1 MNLIAFLLKL
11 PWFAYIAL
19 AGGVVWLGMQMAG
32 GAEERAAQIQAAI
45 DAGPPAAVALNS
57 FTRPDQKFVEGT
69 FQAQVVTSETTR
81 LIDRTNG
88 VKTGEDIMVVLAD
101 PAAGESTRAFHGLM
115 ILSTSEYELFADW
128 AMERVVGFGELGP
141 VIEFSGS
148 VSNYDSEASHAK
160 DALADRGNSVTSG
173 ALYISP
179 YITQTRDEAL
189 ASALNSANNTQG
201 NMNGIAGF
209 IALFG
214 LGKFFIGR
222 RMKSI
227 RRSAA
232 EEAMAAQEQEDAFN
246 RQNMEG
252 LRNL

>member
-11 PWFAYIAL
+11 PWYAYLAI

-32 GAEERAAQIQAAI
+32 TADQRALEIQAAI
-45 DAGPPAAVALNS
+45 DAGPPAAVTLSKYVQPN
-57 FTRPDQKFVEGT
+57 QKFVEGT
-69 FQAQVVTSETTR
+69 IQAQIVMDETTR
-81 LIDRTNG
+81 LVDRTNG
-88 VKTGEDIMVVLAD
+88 IKTGEDVMVVLAD
-101 PAAGESTRAFHGLM
+101 PAAKPGLKRFKGVM
-115 ILSTSEYELFADW
+115 ILSTDEFDAFSDW
-128 AMERVVGFGELGP
+128 AMEHVVDFGEISP
-141 VIEFSGS
+141 IIEFSAVMSSSDG
-148 VSNYDSEASHAK
+148 EASHAK
-160 DALADRGNSVTSG
+160 DALKDRGGMVTG
-173 ALYISP
+173 DVVYVSP
-179 YITQTRDEAL
+179 YITKTREETL
-189 ASALNSANNTQG
+189 AAQLRSASNSQG

-227 RRSAA
+227 RQAA
-232 EEAMAAQEQEDAFN
+232 ADEAIARQAQEDAFN